1 MRILI
6 LSDIHGNL
14 EALQAIMR
22 EVEYQEV
29 IVLGDL
35 VGYGASPNEVIDMV
49 RQLNPQAQV
58 RGNHDKVA
66 AGITEGKDF
75 NATALEAIR
84 WTQSR
89 LTEENRAYLVT
100 LPIGPV
106 EYRDS
111 ITLSHGSPKDEE
123 EYIFQEWIALRS
135 FQYFNTPVCFYGHS
149 HVPMVIGLGT
159 GDDLEVRLPKGPEN
173 CCLTF
178 ENQYRYLINPGSV
191 GQPRDNDPRACAAVF
206 DQEKNQIEY
215 IRVDYDIA
223 AAQDKIIKAG
233 LPGYLADRIAAG
245 R

>member
-14 EALQAIMR
+14 EALQAVMQ
-22 EVEYQEV
+22 EVQYQEV
-29 IVLGDL
+29 VVLGDL
-35 VGYGASPNEVIDMV
+35 VGYCASPNEVINLV

-84 WTQSR
+84 WTQSQ
-89 LTEENRAYLVT
+89 LTEENRDYLFT

-106 EYRDS
+106 IFKDS
-111 ITLSHGSPKDEE
+111 VMLSHGSPKDEE
-123 EYIFQEWIALRS
+123 EYIFQEWVALRS
-135 FQYFNTPVCFYGHS
+135 FQFFNTPVCFYGHT
-149 HVPMVIGLGT
+149 HVPMIIGLGT
-159 GDDLEVRLPKGPEN
+159 GEVHLPKGPE
-173 CCLTF
+173 CYGLTL
-178 ENQYRYLINPGSV
+178 ENRQRYLINPGSV
-191 GQPRDNDPRACAAVF
+191 GQPRDNDPRACAAIF
-206 DQEKNQIEY
+206 DQAKNQIEY

-223 AAQDKIIKAG
+223 AAQEKIIKAG